1 MAYYDEAEIRK
12 ALAILKPNDEIF
24 EIRILGAAK
33 KNFSGYFRDVD
44 VMLEELKKIDLRGTN
59 VYFSVNSVNEAC
71 YDRQQRDKL
80 IQYSKATTSDNDICS
95 YDYIMIDLDPK
106 RPTDTSSTNEQVQI
120 AKDLGNKI
128 YQFLK
133 GIGFAQPVF
142 GFSGNGVHLLY
153 KVALKNCDDNK
164 FLIKRALE
172 TLALL
177 FDTEEV
183 QVDTTTF
190 NPSRIC
196 KLYGTL
202 AQKGSSTAKR
212 PHRMSYVL
220 NGPEEVAVTDIEYIR
235 KLVGYYPVE
244 LEKPQ
249 RYNNYNPREFDLEEW
264 IDKYHLNYKK
274 TSFSGGTKYL
284 LDCCPFDSNHKG
296 KDAALFKMNNGAI
309 GFHCFHNSCADKT
322 WKDVRLLFEPDA
334 YEQKEQYEQKIKYQ
348 SFNRDKPPVQH
359 IEEKANEPIFET
371 ALQILQKKEEPK
383 TYIKTGITD
392 FDQKTGGLIKGQVSL
407 VSGVRG
413 SAKSTLL
420 GQINLNALDVGNR
433 VAVFSGELK
442 DTRYMNWLYRQA
454 AGKAYVKANAKFE
467 NSYYVEEK
475 IQYKIAQ
482 WLGENFYLYNNSY
495 GNDFNAMLEQF
506 EKIVKE
512 KKLDLLIL
520 DNLMAFNIKA
530 LSENKFDAQS
540 EFVLT
545 LHRMAEENNIHIIF
559 VAHPRKSFG
568 FLRLD
573 DVSGS
578 ADLANAVDNA
588 FIVHRNNR
596 DFQTKTAQMFGWKQ
610 DDEIYLS
617 TNVIEVCKERENGLQ
632 DVFIPL
638 FFETETKR
646 LKNDFAE
653 NVIYGW
659 NTGDKGF
666 TSLSEEEAKEV
677 GEIFEDIQEESPFN
691 LIGDEGQLSIE
702 DFQQDDGSSPFSN

>member
-12 ALAILKPNDEIF
+12 ALAILKPNNEIF

-106 RPTDTSSTNEQVQI
+106 RPTDTSSTNDQVQI

-202 AQKGSSTAKR
+202 AQKGSSTSKR

-413 SAKSTLL
+413 SAKSTWLN
-420 GQINLNALDVGNR
+420 QINLNALDAGNR

-475 IQYKIAQ
+475 IQHKIAQ

-653 NVIYGW
+653 NIIYGW
-659 NTGDKGF
+659 NTGDEGF
-666 TSLSEEEAKEV
+666 TSPSKEEAKEV
-677 GEIFEDIQEESPFN
+677 EEIFEDIQEESPFN

>member
-12 ALAILKPNDEIF
+12 ALAILKPNGEIF

-33 KNFSGYFRDVD
+33 KNYSGYFRDVD
-44 VMLEELKKIDLRGTN
+44 IMLEELKRIDLKGAN

-106 RPTDTSSTNEQVQI
+106 RPTDTSSTNDQVQL

-128 YQFLK
+128 YKFLK
-133 GIGFAQPVF
+133 GIGFEQPVF
-142 GFSGNGVHLLY
+142 GYSGNGVHLLY

-177 FDTEEV
+177 FDTDDV

-202 AQKGSSTAKR
+202 AQKGSNTSKR

-220 NGPEEVAVTDIEYIR
+220 NGPGQVNVTDIEYIR

-264 IDKYHLNYKK
+264 LNKYNIGYRK
-274 TSFSGGTKYL
+274 TSFSGGTKFV

-296 KDAALFKMNNGAI
+296 KDAALFKMNNGAL
-309 GFHCFHNSCADKT
+309 GFHCFHNSCSDKT
-322 WKDVRLLFEPDA
+322 WRDVRLLFEPDA

-359 IEEKANEPIFET
+359 IEEKENEPVFET
-371 ALQILQKKEEPK
+371 AMQILQKKEAPK
-383 TYIKTGITD
+383 TYIKTGLNI

-413 SAKSTLL
+413 SAKSTWLN
-420 GQINLNALDVGNR
+420 QVCLNAIDAGNR
-433 VAVFSGELK
+433 TAVFSGELK

-454 AGKAYVKANAKFE
+454 AGKAYVKSNARFE

-475 IQYKIAQ
+475 TQLRIAQ

-495 GNDFNAMLEQF
+495 GNDFNAMIEQF
-506 EKIVKE
+506 ERIVKD

-520 DNLMAFNIKA
+520 DNLMAFNIKS
-530 LSENKFDAQS
+530 LSDNKFDAQS
-540 EFVLT
+540 EFILT

-588 FIVHRNNR
+588 FIVHRNNK

-610 DDEIYLS
+610 DNEIYLA

-632 DVFIPL
+632 DLFIPL
-638 FFETETKR
+638 YFETETKR

-659 NTGDKGF
+659 NTDDEGF
-666 TSLSEEEAKEV
+666 LSLSEEEDKEV
-677 GEIFEDIQEESPFN
+677 ASIFDNIQEESPFS
-691 LIGDEGQLSIE
+691 LIGETGQLSIE
-702 DFQQDDGSSPFSN
+702 DFQPDDGDSPFSE

>member
-1 MAYYDEAEIRK
+1 MTYYDEAEIRK
-12 ALAILKPNDEIF
+12 ALAVLKPNDEIF

-33 KNFSGYFRDVD
+33 KNYSGYFRDVD
-44 VMLEELKKIDLRGTN
+44 IMLDELKKIDLKGAN

-80 IQYSKATTSDNDICS
+80 IQYSKATTSDNDICA
-95 YDYIMIDLDPK
+95 YDYIMIDLDPR
-106 RPTDTSSTNEQVQI
+106 RPTDTSSTNEQVQL

-128 YQFLK
+128 YQFLR
-133 GIGFAQPVF
+133 GIGFEQPVF
-142 GFSGNGVHLLY
+142 GYSGNGVHLLY
-153 KVALKNCDDNK
+153 KIALKNCDDNK

-172 TLALL
+172 TLSLL
-177 FDTEEV
+177 FDTDDV

-202 AQKGSSTAKR
+202 AQKGSNTAKR
-212 PHRMSYVL
+212 PHRMSYIL
-220 NGPEEVAVTDIEYIR
+220 NGPEQINVTDIEYIR

-249 RYNNYNPREFDLEEW
+249 KYNNYNPREFDLEEW
-264 IDKYHLNYKK
+264 IEKYHLGYRK
-274 TSFSGGTKYL
+274 TTFNGGTKYI
-284 LDCCPFDSNHKG
+284 LDCCPFDPNHKG

-322 WKDVRLLFEPDA
+322 WRDVRLLFEPDA
-334 YEQKEQYEQKIKYQ
+334 YEQREQYEQKIKYE

-359 IEEKANEPIFET
+359 IEEKENEPIFET
-371 ALQILQKKEEPK
+371 ALQILQRKEPPK
-383 TYIKTGITD
+383 TYIKTGLEV

-407 VSGVRG
+407 LSGLRG
-413 SAKSTLL
+413 SAKTTILN
-420 GQINLNALDVGNR
+420 QICLNALDAGNR
-433 VAVFSGELK
+433 TAVFSGELSA
-442 DTRYMNWLYRQA
+442 TRFMNWLYRQA
-454 AGKAYVKANAKFE
+454 AGKAYVKANTRFE

-475 IQYKIAQ
+475 TQQKIAQ
-482 WLGENFYLYNNSY
+482 WLGENFYLYNNKY
-495 GNDFNAMLEQF
+495 GNDFNAMMEQF
-506 EKIVKE
+506 ERIIKE
-512 KKLDLLIL
+512 KMIDLLVL
-520 DNLMAFNIKA
+520 DNLMAFNIKS
-530 LSENKFDAQS
+530 LSDNKFDAQS
-540 EFVLT
+540 EFILA
-545 LHRMAEENNIHIIF
+545 LHRMAEEYNIHIIF

-588 FIVHRNNR
+588 LIIHRNNK
-596 DFQTKTAQMFGWKQ
+596 DFQAKTAQMFGWKQ
-610 DDEIYLS
+610 DNEIYLA
-617 TNVIEVCKERENGLQ
+617 TNVVEICKERENGLQ

-638 FFETETKR
+638 YFEVETKR

-659 NTGDKGF
+659 NTEDNGF
-666 TSLSEEEAKEV
+666 TTLTEEESKEV
-677 GEIFEDIQEESPFN
+677 SALFENIQEESPFD
-691 LIGDEGQLSIE
+691 LIGNEGQLSLE
-702 DFQQDDGSSPFSN
+702 DFQPDDRSSPFDI

>member
-1 MAYYDEAEIRK
+1 MTYYDEAEIRK
-12 ALAILKPNDEIF
+12 ALAVLKPNDEIF

-33 KNFSGYFRDVD
+33 KNYSGYFRDVD
-44 VMLEELKKIDLRGTN
+44 IMLDELKKIDLKGAN

-80 IQYSKATTSDNDICS
+80 IQYSKATTSDNDICA
-95 YDYIMIDLDPK
+95 YDYIMIDLDPR
-106 RPTDTSSTNEQVQI
+106 RPTDTSSTNEQVQL

-128 YQFLK
+128 YQFLR
-133 GIGFAQPVF
+133 GIGFEQPVF
-142 GFSGNGVHLLY
+142 GYSGNGVHLLY
-153 KVALKNCDDNK
+153 KIALKNCDDNK

-172 TLALL
+172 TLSLL
-177 FDTEEV
+177 FDTDDV

-202 AQKGSSTAKR
+202 AQKGSNTAKR
-212 PHRMSYVL
+212 PHRMSYIL
-220 NGPEEVAVTDIEYIR
+220 NGPEQINVTDIEYIR

-249 RYNNYNPREFDLEEW
+249 KYNNYNPREFDLEEW
-264 IDKYHLNYKK
+264 IEKYHLGYRK
-274 TSFSGGTKYL
+274 TTFNGGTKYI
-284 LDCCPFDSNHKG
+284 LDCCPFDPNHKG

-322 WKDVRLLFEPDA
+322 WRDVRLLFEPDA
-334 YEQKEQYEQKIKYQ
+334 YEQREQYEQKIKYE

-359 IEEKANEPIFET
+359 IEEKENEPIFET
-371 ALQILQKKEEPK
+371 ALQILQRKEPPK
-383 TYIKTGITD
+383 TYIKTGLEV

-407 VSGVRG
+407 LSGLRG
-413 SAKSTLL
+413 SAKTTILN
-420 GQINLNALDVGNR
+420 QICLNALDAGNR
-433 VAVFSGELK
+433 TAVFSGELSA
-442 DTRYMNWLYRQA
+442 TRFMNWLYRQA
-454 AGKAYVKANAKFE
+454 AGKAYVKANTRFE

-475 IQYKIAQ
+475 TQQKIAQ
-482 WLGENFYLYNNSY
+482 WLGENFYLYNNKY
-495 GNDFNAMLEQF
+495 GNDFNAMMEQF
-506 EKIVKE
+506 ERIIKE
-512 KKLDLLIL
+512 KMIDLLVL
-520 DNLMAFNIKA
+520 DNLMAFNIKS
-530 LSENKFDAQS
+530 LSDNKFDAQS
-540 EFVLT
+540 EFILA
-545 LHRMAEENNIHIIF
+545 LHRMAEEYNIHIIF

-588 FIVHRNNR
+588 LIIHRNNK
-596 DFQTKTAQMFGWKQ
+596 DFQAKTAQMFGWKQ
-610 DDEIYLS
+610 DNEIYLA
-617 TNVIEVCKERENGLQ
+617 TNVVEICKERENGLQ

-638 FFETETKR
+638 YFEVETKR

-659 NTGDKGF
+659 NTEDNGF
-666 TSLSEEEAKEV
+666 TTLTEEESKEV
-677 GEIFEDIQEESPFN
+677 SALFENIQEESPFD
-691 LIGDEGQLSIE
+691 LIGNEGQLSLE
-702 DFQQDDGSSPFSN
+702 DFQPDDGSSPFDI